1 MESRKELEQ
10 LIRKKYGN
18 IGGIIVQ
25 QSGKRV
31 YEYYLNECTASS
43 PVHVFSVTKSIMS
56 ILLGIAIDQGYI
68 DSLDQKILDFF
79 PDYVVKK
86 REKTIQNITLRD
98 MLTMTAPYKYK
109 FAPYR
114 RYFSSEDWV
123 KSSLDLLGGKGQIGK
138 FRYAPLI
145 GPDIF
150 SGILVHTTGKSVLDF
165 ATENLFQPLDIN
177 VPGDVFF
184 QDKKEQMEFYKSRT
198 VRGWVTGPT
207 GVHTGGWGLML
218 TPTDMVKIGELYL
231 NHGVWDGQKIVS
243 SKWIQESTDVH
254 SRWKQLM
261 YGYLWWNVDEKE
273 YSFAAMGDGGN
284 VIYVNPKQEMVVVV
298 ASYFKPKVE
307 DRIKLIK
314 EYIEP
319 EFAKK

>member
-10 LIRKKYGN
+10 LIREKYGN
-18 IGGIIVQ
+18 TGGIIVERK
-25 QSGKRV
+25 GEKV
-31 YEYYLNECTASS
+31 FEYYLNECTASS

-56 ILLGIAIDQGYI
+56 ILFGIAIEQGYI
-68 DSLDQKILDFF
+68 NSLDQKILDFF

-123 KSSLDLLGGKGQIGK
+123 KSSLDLLGGKGRIGE

-150 SGILVHTTGKSVLDF
+150 SGILVQTTGKSVRDF
-165 ATENLFQPLDIN
+165 ATENLFQPLGIH
-177 VPGDVFF
+177 VSGDVFF
-184 QDKKEQMEFYKSRT
+184 KDKKEQMEFYKSKT
-198 VRGWVTGPT
+198 VCGWVTGPT

-218 TPTDMVKIGELYL
+218 APTDMVKIGQLYL
-231 NHGVWDGQKIVS
+231 NHGIWDGQKMVS
-243 SKWIQESTDVH
+243 SKWIQDSTAVH

-261 YGYLWWNVDEKE
+261 YGYLWWVIDEKE
-273 YSFAAMGDGGN
+273 RSFAAMGDGGN
-284 VIYVNPKQEMVVVV
+284 VIYVNPKKEMVVVV
-298 ASYFKPKVE
+298 ASYFKPKVK
-307 DRIKLIK
+307 DRIELIRK
-314 EYIEP
+314 YIEP
-319 EFAKK
+319 EFA